1 VVEGELDCLKAAEE
15 CADLWVVTGTG
26 GASTPPSLKELEP
39 LRGRD
44 VVIAYDCDDAGREG
58 ARKLAGR
65 LASVAATVAIL
76 DLGLADR
83 EDVTDWFVTHGRTAD
98 ELRKLIH
105 AASRLEAEP
114 TSQRRDVAGLLTLAA
129 RRKVDDLGSRNEA
142 GIWLACQLR
151 DERYTE
157 GEAWAVMRRFVSRVA
172 NDKNTP
178 YTAAEARD
186 SLRQAYSRPAREPSG
201 LGGEPNGQRF
211 RLIGPADLAA
221 PVVPM
226 QWLIRGLWPLGSYGP
241 WGGAKKTLKTY
252 CASIAAIAVASG
264 LSAFGNPEW
273 TVPEARPVIYYGGEG
288 GREMH
293 KRRLQRIARD
303 VYGIDDI
310 STIPLYLVTDIG
322 PFDKPDFW
330 TALMRNIDEVN
341 EAHSGQQN
349 GVGLVVL
356 DSLYNY
362 HPANIE
368 VTNLYERGRLLAGL
382 SAPLVDRGIALWVVD
397 HFNKSGSGIDLDR
410 LAQSGMSA
418 WADSWL
424 LFEHGADPDVVNGTF
439 TISTGVGS
447 RQWGGEEWTLHVDIG
462 PFDKESSTYFT
473 TMKVEAQGGIT
484 KQSSSRVDNVDV
496 SQAILSQVEAHPD
509 LTYNTAREA
518 VKKVCR
524 VGDDRLKAEWDRLE
538 KGLRL
543 VSHPAKVEEG
553 TRNVTRDVWRV
564 GDGKVKVNSP
574 RTESGSRPARGRDRA

>member
-1 VVEGELDCLKAAEE
+1 
-15 CADLWVVTGTG
+15 
-26 GASTPPSLKELEP
+26 
-39 LRGRD
+39 
-44 VVIAYDCDDAGREG
+44 
-58 ARKLAGR
+58 
-65 LASVAATVAIL
+65 
-76 DLGLADR
+76 
-83 EDVTDWFVTHGRTAD
+83 
-98 ELRKLIH
+98 
-105 AASRLEAEP
+105 
-114 TSQRRDVAGLLTLAA
+114 
-129 RRKVDDLGSRNEA
+129 
-142 GIWLACQLR
+142 
-151 DERYTE
+151 
-157 GEAWAVMRRFVSRVA
+157 
-172 NDKNTP
+172 
-178 YTAAEARD
+178 
-186 SLRQAYSRPAREPSG
+186 
-201 LGGEPNGQRF
+201 
-211 RLIGPADLAA
+211 
-221 PVVPM
+221 
-226 QWLIRGLWPLGSYGP
+226 
-241 WGGAKKTLKTY
+241 
-252 CASIAAIAVASG
+252 
-264 LSAFGNPEW
+264 
-273 TVPEARPVIYYGGEG
+273 
-288 GREMH
+288 
-293 KRRLQRIARD
+293 
-303 VYGIDDI
+303 
-310 STIPLYLVTDIG
+310 
-322 PFDKPDFW
+322 
-330 TALMRNIDEVN
+330 
-341 EAHSGQQN
+341 
-349 GVGLVVL
+349 VVL